1 MSGRAK
7 ESHPA
12 GSGATGSGA
21 PEARDAALVQERGT
35 AASDAVAWEGA
46 VNARLVAGDI
56 FRMGRA
62 EWLTAAGWQ
71 QAYDDGVRTIVDL
84 RNPGERSRRPTDPV
98 VPPAALEKFTVLNRP
113 TEEPGHPELAA
124 NAPYMNHPRFYL
136 DNVRIFPQ
144 LIAEVFRTLAHA
156 EGAVVVHCSAGRDRT
171 GMVSMM
177 LLQLAGVPAGQIA
190 DAHELGIRGINDW
203 HRISP
208 YRHPVESYISGD
220 ELEVRVADMRG
231 SLLQVLSQLEVEP
244 FLLRH
249 GLARSDVE
257 ALRARMAG

>member
-1 MSGRAK
+1 MSGRAMD
-7 ESHPA
+7 
-12 GSGATGSGA
+12 SGAAGSGA
-21 PEARDAALVQERGT
+21 PEVCDAALTPERGT
-35 AASDAVAWEGA
+35 AASGAVGWEGA
-46 VNARLVAGDI
+46 VNARRVAGDI

-62 EWLTAAGWQ
+62 EWLTSAGWQ

-98 VPPAALEKFTVLNRP
+98 VPPAALERFTVLNRP
-113 TEEPGHPELAA
+113 TEEPGHPNLAA
-124 NAPYMNHPRFYL
+124 DAPYMNHPRFYL

-208 YRHPVESYISGD
+208 YRHPVESYISGE
-220 ELEVRVADMRG
+220 ELEARVADMRG

-249 GLARSDVE
+249 GLARSDIE

>member
-1 MSGRAK
+1 QDARRTDPRHRGLLRPKLRVAGGQGPAAETGRQGARTVNGRAMD
-7 ESHPA
+7 SGPA
-12 GSGATGSGA
+12 GTGGVGGAGLK
-21 PEARDAALVQERGT
+21 PERGA
-35 AASDAVAWEGA
+35 AASGAVAWEGA
-46 VNARLVAGDI
+46 VNARRVAGDI

-98 VPPAALEKFTVLNRP
+98 VPPAALERFTVLNRP
-113 TEEPGHPELAA
+113 TEEPGHPGLAA

-171 GMVSMM
+171 GMVSM
-177 LLQLAGVPAGQIA
+177 
-190 DAHELGIRGINDW
+190 
-203 HRISP
+203 
-208 YRHPVESYISGD
+208 
-220 ELEVRVADMRG
+220 
-231 SLLQVLSQLEVEP
+231 
-244 FLLRH
+244 
-249 GLARSDVE
+249 
-257 ALRARMAG
+257 

>member
-1 MSGRAK
+1 MSS
-7 ESHPA
+7 EQP
-12 GSGATGSGA
+12 
-21 PEARDAALVQERGT
+21 RDAG
-35 AASDAVAWEGA
+35 AVAWEGA
-46 VNARLVAGDI
+46 VNARRVAGDI

-98 VPPAALEKFTVLNRP
+98 VPAGALDKFTVLNRP
-113 TEEPGHPELAA
+113 TEEPGHAKFA
-124 NAPYMNHPRFYL
+124 NSAPYMNHPRFYL
-136 DNVRIFPQ
+136 DNVRVFPH

-171 GMVSMM
+171 GLVSMM
-177 LLQLAGVPAGQIA
+177 LLQLAGVPAERIA

-208 YRHPVESYISGD
+208 YPHPVERYVGGA
-220 ELEVRVADMRG
+220 ELEARVADMRG
-231 SLLQVLSQLEVEP
+231 SLLQVLAQLEVEP

-249 GLARSDVE
+249 GLTPADVD
-257 ALRARMAG
+257 ALRRRLA

>member
-1 MSGRAK
+1 VSGRAMD
-7 ESHPA
+7 SSPA
-12 GSGATGSGA
+12 GSGPPQAGAAAPTPEWDTSG
-21 PEARDAALVQERGT
+21 PG
-35 AASDAVAWEGA
+35 AVAWEGA
-46 VNARLVAGDI
+46 VNARRVAGDI

-84 RNPGERSRRPTDPV
+84 RNPGERLRRPTDPV
-98 VPPAALEKFTVLNRP
+98 VPPAALERFTVLNRP
-113 TEEPGHPELAA
+113 TEEPGHPQLAA
-124 NAPYMNHPRFYL
+124 DAPYMNHPRFYL
-136 DNVRIFPQ
+136 DNVRIFPL

-177 LLQLAGVPAGQIA
+177 LLQLAGVPAEHIA

-208 YRHPVESYISGD
+208 YRHPVESYISGH
-220 ELEVRVADMRG
+220 ELEARVADMRG

-257 ALRARMAG
+257 ALRVRMAC